1 MADQHAPD
9 SESSALRANT
19 ASVIII
25 GDEVLAGEVVDLNG
39 PFILSHL
46 ATQGVRVVG
55 LHVLPDEPAEVESCI
70 QRASRAADCV
80 IVTGG
85 IGPTHD
91 DITRLAVARALGRPL
106 VSHGEAAQRLES
118 IFRRSSTPEERAM
131 ALLPQ
136 GAELLLAPG
145 IMAFGFRVLN
155 VLVFPGVPRLL
166 GAIFL
171 ANLERIGGRPVHRRE
186 LRTELREGLIAAPL
200 SDLAA
205 RWPELRWGSYPE
217 LTETGWT
224 LRLVLRGRDPD
235 ELDAAF
241 GMLEDMVMRLEAH
254 P

>member
-1 MADQHAPD
+1 MPDQRSPD
-9 SESSALRANT
+9 SETAAPRANT
-19 ASVIII
+19 ASVVII

-46 ATQGVRVVG
+46 ATRGIRVLG
-55 LHVLPDEPAEVESCI
+55 LHVLPDEPAEVESSI
-70 QRASRAADCV
+70 KTAARLADYV
-80 IVTGG
+80 LVTGG

-106 VSHGEAAQRLES
+106 VSSSEATLRLES
-118 IFRRSSTPEERAM
+118 IFRRGSTPEERAM

-145 IMAFGFRVLN
+145 IMAFGFRVQN

-166 GAIFL
+166 GPIFL
-171 ANLERIGGRPVHRRE
+171 SNLDRIGGRSVHRRE
-186 LRTELREGLIAAPL
+186 LRTDLREGLIAAPL
-200 SDLAA
+200 SELAA

-224 LRLVLRGRDPD
+224 LRLVLRGRNP
-235 ELDAAF
+235 EEVDAAF
-241 GMLEDMVMRLEAH
+241 DMLEDMVIRLEAR